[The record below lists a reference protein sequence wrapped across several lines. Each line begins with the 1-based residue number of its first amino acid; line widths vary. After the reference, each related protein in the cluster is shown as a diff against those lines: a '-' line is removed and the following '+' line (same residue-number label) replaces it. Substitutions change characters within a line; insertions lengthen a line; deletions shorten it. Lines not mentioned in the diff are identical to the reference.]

1 MTLACSALATGHWP
15 LTALFMPCSQ
25 QYGAIPRAVFE
36 AHQALAERSHF
47 NYDKWNGEMIGGGFL
62 ESRTLIA
69 EAIAADVDDVVMVE
83 NASVGM
89 NAALRCLEPPLKR
102 GDKVI
107 YLSTEYGMTHSVL
120 NFLEASVGVE
130 LVMVAMEPTEY
141 RSDDAVMS
149 AVEAAIAEHGG
160 AEAFAMGVISH
171 ISSQP
176 AVVLPVARFTAALQ
190 SVPVVVD
197 GAHAPGTIPLDVPSL
212 GAMAYTGNL
221 HKWYYTPKGCGF
233 LWASPEFQKR
243 VQPTVLSSE
252 SGGDYSRDP
261 ETAAVGKAFAE
272 RRGFT
277 YVGTRDYTNWAAVPA
292 AFEFRRQLPG
302 GEEACME
309 YGAALAVWSG
319 RRLAELW
326 GTEVMAMS
334 ESDPACWIATIRVPE
349 FDSAEQAGYV
359 RGKLASE
366 FRTNASWTEWG
377 GQTWQRLSAQVYLD
391 RATILDYGQRVLDLR
406 EEHRRL
412 VENEEAAA
420 AVVEAEGAE
429 DARARL

>member
-1 MTLACSALATGHWP
+1 MLTDACTLHCL
-15 LTALFMPCSQ
+15 

-47 NYDKWNGEMIGGGFL
+47 NYDTWNGEMIGGGFL

-69 EAIAADVDDVVMVE
+69 ELITAEVDDVVMVE

-89 NAALRCLEPPLKR
+89 NAAVRSLEPPLKR

-120 NFLEASVGVE
+120 NFLEASAGVV
-130 LVMVAMEPTEY
+130 LVQVDMVPTAY
-141 RSDDAVMS
+141 HSDDAVMS

-160 AEAFAMGVISH
+160 ADAFAMGVISH

-176 AVVLPVARFTAALQ
+176 AVVLPVARFCTALPG
-190 SVPVVVD
+190 VPVVVD
-197 GAHAPGTIPLDVPSL
+197 GAHAPGTIALDVPSL
-212 GAMAYTGNL
+212 GAVAYTGNL
-221 HKWYYTPKGCGF
+221 HKWMYTPKGCGF
-233 LWASPEFQKR
+233 LWASPEFQGR

-252 SGGDYSRDP
+252 SGGDFSRA
-261 ETAAVGKAFAE
+261 TAVGKPFAD

-292 AFEFRRQLPG
+292 AFEFRRNLPG
-302 GEEACME
+302 GEDSCME
-309 YGAALAVWSG
+309 YGTALAIWAG

-334 ESDPACWIATIRVPE
+334 ERSPSWISMIRVPD
-349 FDSAEQAGYV
+349 FDSLEQAGYV
-359 RGKLASE
+359 RGRLANK
-366 FRTNASWTEWG
+366 FKTNSSWTNWG
-377 GQTWQRLSAQVYLD
+377 GQTWQRLSAQIYLD
-391 RATILDYGQRVLDLR
+391 RETIEEYGQRVLELR
-406 EEHRRL
+406 VEHRSL
-412 VENEEAAA
+412 QEEEAVAD
-420 AVVEAEGAE
+420 GAQEE
-429 DARARL
+429 DRTRL